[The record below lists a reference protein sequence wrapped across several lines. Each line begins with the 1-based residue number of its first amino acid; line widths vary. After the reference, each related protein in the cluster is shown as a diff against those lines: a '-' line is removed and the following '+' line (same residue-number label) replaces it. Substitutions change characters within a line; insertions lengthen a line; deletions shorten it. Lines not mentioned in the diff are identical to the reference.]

1 MIKVSDND
9 KKILK
14 RAIKNFDEYFRN
26 EDFWNIID
34 ELDDIYNDE
43 AMSNDGEPT
52 DYAYDIERVR
62 DHLYD
67 DNIEE
72 YRRTH

>member
-9 KKILK
+9 KKILN

-26 EDFWNIID
+26 EDFWSIID

>member
-1 MIKVSDND
+1 MLKVRKNDIEILKKAIINSDN
-9 KKILK
+9 L
-14 RAIKNFDEYFRN
+14 IKND
-26 EDFWNIID
+26 DLPTLLD
-34 ELDDIYNDE
+34 ELDDIYDDE